1 VEIEREAEESRHSEP
16 ALSGSLREVPIDASE
31 DEATMPSLE
40 ITDSVLDPEASYL
53 MQEETEAFTAAI
65 NKLAGGLRIAVVL
78 RELGE
83 LSIADTASCMGL
95 SVGGVKARVF
105 QGRRKLRKNFGRP
118 GAAAKR
124 V

>member
-1 VEIEREAEESRHSEP
+1 
-16 ALSGSLREVPIDASE
+16 
-31 DEATMPSLE
+31 
-40 ITDSVLDPEASYL
+40 

-95 SVGGVKARVF
+95 SVGAVKARVF
-105 QGRRKLRKNFGRP
+105 QGRRKLRTRGGKVTLRGPVRSEEEKTSLE
-118 GAAAKR
+118 AKA
-124 V
+124 VAVAGQENLTNQLEIVPSN